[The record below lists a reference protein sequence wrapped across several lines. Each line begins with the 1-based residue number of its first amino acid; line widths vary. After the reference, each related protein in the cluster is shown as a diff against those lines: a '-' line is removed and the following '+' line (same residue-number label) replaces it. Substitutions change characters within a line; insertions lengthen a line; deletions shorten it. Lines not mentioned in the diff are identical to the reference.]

1 MNPYHLTSYELTTKI
16 LLESWLVDNGV
27 YPVSHLFFVMNR
39 LNPTTTYQQ
48 RTKTKRLPSL
58 MVVLV
63 LHGILLWLIQSGLA
77 RQAITLTQESVE
89 ALLLTDAAPSPPPVA
104 APKTPSPKT
113 PLPPVIQPPIA
124 AATPVIT
131 APTAPAINVTPTQST
146 APTAPITP
154 SAPSP
159 SIRTGAAIQP
169 GASCAK
175 PDYPSASRRL
185 EEEGT
190 VSLKF
195 LIGVDGRVLQAEIEK
210 TSGFPRLDEAARN
223 ALSKC
228 QFRAGTID
236 GKAEQSWASIK
247 YTWRLE

>member
-1 MNPYHLTSYELTTKI
+1 MYPYHLTSYELTKTI
-16 LLESWLVDNGV
+16 LLESWHVDNGV
-27 YPVSHLFFVMNR
+27 YPVSNLFFVMNR
-39 LNPTTTYQQ
+39 LNPTTAYQQ
-48 RTKTKRLPSL
+48 RTRTKRLPGLL
-58 MVVLV
+58 MVLA
-63 LHGILLWLIQSGLA
+63 LHAVLLWLIQSGLA

-89 ALLLTDAAPSPPPVA
+89 ALLLTDAAPPPPPVA
-104 APKTPSPKT
+104 APKTPPPKT
-113 PLPPVIQPPIA
+113 PLPPAIQPPIA
-124 AATPVIT
+124 TATPVIT
-131 APTAPAINVTPTQST
+131 TPTAPAISNTAPVSPTQST
-146 APTAPITP
+146 APPT
-154 SAPSP
+154 PSP
-159 SIRTGAAIQP
+159 SIRTGAVIQP

-190 VSLKF
+190 VGLKF
-195 LIGVDGRVLQAEIEK
+195 LIGADGRVLQAEIEK

>member
-1 MNPYHLTSYELTTKI
+1 MNPYHLTSYELTKGI

-27 YPVSHLFFVMNR
+27 YPVSNLFFVMYR
-39 LNPTTTYQQ
+39 LNPTTKYHQ
-48 RTKTKRLPSL
+48 RSKTKRLPSL

-89 ALLLTDAAPSPPPVA
+89 ALLLTDAAPPPPPVA
-104 APKTPSPKT
+104 APKTPAAKT
-113 PLPPVIQPPIA
+113 PLPPVIPTTT
-124 AATPVIT
+124 AATHVIT
-131 APTAPAINVTPTQST
+131 TPTAPAVSNTSPT
-146 APTAPITP
+146 APTQNAAPP
-154 SAPSP
+154 APSP

-195 LIGVDGRVLQAEIEK
+195 LIGSDGRVLQAEIEK

-228 QFRAGTID
+228 QFRPGTVD

>member
-1 MNPYHLTSYELTTKI
+1 
-16 LLESWLVDNGV
+16 
-27 YPVSHLFFVMNR
+27 
-39 LNPTTTYQQ
+39 
-48 RTKTKRLPSL
+48 
-58 MVVLV
+58 MVIA
-63 LHGILLWLIQSGLA
+63 LHAVLLWLIQSGLA
-77 RQAITLTQESVE
+77 RQAFTLTQESVV
-89 ALLLTDAAPSPPPVA
+89 ALLLTDAAPPPPPVV
-104 APKTPSPKT
+104 APKTPPPKT
-113 PLPPVIQPPIA
+113 LPPPVTQLPT
-124 AATPVIT
+124 ATT
-131 APTAPAINVTPTQST
+131 APIITTPAVPATSNIAPVAPSQST
-146 APTAPITP
+146 AP
-154 SAPSP
+154 SAPTP

-228 QFRAGTID
+228 QFRPGTID
-236 GKAEQSWASIK
+236 GKPEQSWASIR

>member
-1 MNPYHLTSYELTTKI
+1 MNPYHLTSYELIQVI

-39 LNPTTTYQQ
+39 LDPTTTYQQ

-89 ALLLTDAAPSPPPVA
+89 ALLLTDAAPPPPPVA

-124 AATPVIT
+124 AATPVIM
-131 APTAPAINVTPTQST
+131 APTAPAISVTPTQST
-146 APTAPITP
+146 APTAPTTP
-154 SAPSP
+154 LAPSP
-159 SIRTGAAIQP
+159 SIRAGAAIQP

-195 LIGVDGRVLQAEIEK
+195 LIGADGRVLQAEIEK

>member
-1 MNPYHLTSYELTTKI
+1 
-16 LLESWLVDNGV
+16 
-27 YPVSHLFFVMNR
+27 MNR
-39 LNPTTTYQQ
+39 LNPPTTYQQ
-48 RTKTKRLPSL
+48 RPKTKRLPSL

-63 LHGILLWLIQSGLA
+63 LHGILLSLIQSGLA

-89 ALLLTDAAPSPPPVA
+89 ALLLTDAAPPPTPVA

-113 PLPPVIQPPIA
+113 PLPPVIQPPIT

-146 APTAPITP
+146 PPTAPTAS

-195 LIGVDGRVLQAEIEK
+195 LIGADGRVLQAEIEK

-228 QFRAGTID
+228 QFRPGTID